1 MIEITQNIKFI
12 FKHPTK
18 DLPLVITFYDESVM
32 DDWLPYL
39 NKFEDFLIQEAIK
52 AKKKQQ

>member
-32 DDWLPYL
+32 DEWLPYL
-39 NKFEDFLIQEAIK
+39 NKFEDYLIQEAIK
-52 AKKKQQ
+52 HKKKQ